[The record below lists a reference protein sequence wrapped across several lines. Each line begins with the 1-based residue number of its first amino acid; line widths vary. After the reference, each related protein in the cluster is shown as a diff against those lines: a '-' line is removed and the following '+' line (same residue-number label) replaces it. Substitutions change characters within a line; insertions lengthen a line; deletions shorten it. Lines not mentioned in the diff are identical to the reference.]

1 MALLR
6 LSEDV
11 LGTILVQLFK
21 LQPSPTLAV
30 YFISACRELRELL
43 MPVLQQQLKKALCL
57 KVGASWKA
65 LREAREISWVHQ
77 GLSMAD
83 LTTLGTLG
91 SVLPELEDLRLVEYP
106 AGANGGR
113 QLAEKLGAGALPG
126 VTSLRL
132 GMPVGN
138 AGASA
143 LAAALDRGALPR
155 LKVLALSNAAIGD
168 AGLAALAPAL
178 RWWPA
183 LESLSLW
190 GNPLGDEGLAA
201 LVAPAPLAGA
211 RRRRRRPAAGGRRV
225 RALPPAAGGL
235 KRLRTLDLGETQVTD
250 AGCAALAAALYRGAL
265 PALENLYLDG
275 IPASAAAKQAAQVAL
290 ARSRMA
296 RSE

>member
-6 LSEDV
+6 LSEEV

-57 KVGASWKA
+57 KVGTSWKA

-178 RWWPA
+178 RRLPA
-183 LESLSLW
+183 LETLD
-190 GNPLGDEGLAA
+190 LGRNLFGDDGLAT
-201 LVAPAPLAGA
+201 LVAPAPTGVLTKL
-211 RRRRRRPAAGGRRV
+211 RV
-225 RALPPAAGGL
+225 LNL
-235 KRLRTLDLGETQVTD
+235 CYTQVLD
-250 AGCAALAAALYRGAL
+250 AGCVALTSALDNGAL
-265 PALENLYLDG
+265 PALKSLYLYG
-275 IPASAAAKQAAQVAL
+275 IPASTSARCAVHAALEMPVAL
-290 ARSRMA
+290 PRPILGGGYMGRAGWRRTWA
-296 RSE
+296 

>member
-57 KVGASWKA
+57 KVGTSWKA

-190 GNPLGDEGLAA
+190 GNPIGDEGLAA
-201 LVAPAPLAGA
+201 LVAPPPLAGA
-211 RRRRRRPAAGGRRV
+211 
-225 RALPPAAGGL
+225 LPLVVGGL
-235 KRLRTLDLGETQVTD
+235 EELVSLSFECTQITD
-250 AGCAALAAALYRGAL
+250 VGCAVLVEALDSGAL
-265 PALENLYLDG
+265 PALEYVDLDG
-275 IPASAAAKQAAQVAL
+275 THASYVAKEAVQKAL
-290 ARSRMA
+290 ARSA
-296 RSE
+296 GV